1 MGEGDLSRILRV
13 RLSKIFLPLPAT
25 RRLYKSFVKW
35 PRYNNKKGEGSC
47 FIRHREIPRASSYVA
62 FKAHSTESSR
72 NRVQFTLAVISQP
85 RNEARAGPVLYPLLR
100 ATEWHETGIIFPY
113 AAARG
118 FRASRYK
125 RLTCSNVH
133 DLLLHFPRGGGERC
147 PLGLPFLM
155 HSLPNQ
161 RDGSG
166 TSVALRSVS
175 GVLSFPNENRKS
187 IIVKLD
193 SN

>member
-1 MGEGDLSRILRV
+1 MQADISGSRV
-13 RLSKIFLPLPAT
+13 PMSTTYFSIF
-25 RRLYKSFVKW
+25 
-35 PRYNNKKGEGSC
+35 
-47 FIRHREIPRASSYVA
+47 
-62 FKAHSTESSR
+62 
-72 NRVQFTLAVISQP
+72 
-85 RNEARAGPVLYPLLR
+85 
-100 ATEWHETGIIFPY
+100 
-113 AAARG
+113 
-118 FRASRYK
+118 
-125 RLTCSNVH
+125 
-133 DLLLHFPRGGGERC
+133 RGGGERC

>member
-1 MGEGDLSRILRV
+1 MRQVTSRLRH
-13 RLSKIFLPLPAT
+13 T
-25 RRLYKSFVKW
+25 R
-35 PRYNNKKGEGSC
+35 PN
-47 FIRHREIPRASSYVA
+47 HR
-62 FKAHSTESSR
+62 TR

-133 DLLLHFPRGGGERC
+133 DLLLHFPRGGERC

-187 IIVKLD
+187 IIVKLSWNWIRINEWSFD
-193 SN
+193 ARYCAR